1 MCCSPYKSAW
11 DCTRSVYN
19 NEGLRA
25 FYRSYTTMLSMN
37 IPFQVYFIHIYI
49 FIVYI
54 HCKIIT

>member
-1 MCCSPYKSAW
+1 MKQRLQMCCSPYKSAW

-37 IPFQVYFIHIYI
+37 IPFQVYFTHIY
-49 FIVYI
+49 
-54 HCKIIT
+54 